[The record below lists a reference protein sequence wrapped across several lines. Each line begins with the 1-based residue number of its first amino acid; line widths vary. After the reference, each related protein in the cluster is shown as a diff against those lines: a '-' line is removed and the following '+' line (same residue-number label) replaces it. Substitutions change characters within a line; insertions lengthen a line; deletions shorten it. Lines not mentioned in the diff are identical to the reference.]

1 MADEQTFD
9 PANLTKAAEDTF
21 TVRRVFGE
29 SYERGGVTV
38 IPVARVMGMF
48 GTGAGAGEGNTSTAW
63 MGRLPRAWRGASHDE
78 ATAPADASA
87 TDSPDTHGHGHG
99 GGGGFGTWVHPL
111 GVYVVDAKGT
121 RWLPAIDANLVLLA
135 AGIAFTI
142 VGSTMSIAK
151 ALSRR

>member
-29 SYERGGVTV
+29 AYERGGATI

-63 MGRLPRAWRGASHDE
+63 IGRFPRPARWAAHD
-78 ATAPADASA
+78 APQADASPA
-87 TDSPDTHGHGHG
+87 ESPDTHGHGRAG
-99 GGGGFGTWVHPL
+99 AGGFGTWVHPL

-121 RWLPAIDANLVLLA
+121 RWLPAVDANLVLLG
-135 AGIAFTI
+135 AGLAFTI
-142 VGSTMSIAK
+142 VGSTMAIAR
-151 ALSRR
+151 AFSRH

>member
-21 TVRRVFGE
+21 TVRRVFCE
-29 SYERGGVTV
+29 AYERGGATI
-38 IPVARVMGMF
+38 IPVARVMGVF

-63 MGRLPRAWRGASHDE
+63 IGRFPRAGRWAAHDE
-78 ATAPADASA
+78 PAADTSSA
-87 TDSPDTHGHGHG
+87 ESPDTHGHGHG

-121 RWLPAIDANLVLLA
+121 RWLPAVDANLVLLG
-135 AGIAFTI
+135 AGLAVTI
-142 VGSTMSIAK
+142 VGSTMALAK
-151 ALSRR
+151 AIARR